1 MKPVDVEHHEITGV
15 IDFSLLWHA
24 YVVFDV
30 SISIAYMMLESSRPL
45 DVGGAILAGY
55 ESVLPL
61 SDVERSSIYPL
72 VLGRLCLSLVYGRV
86 GVQKHPEN
94 AKYLLTTAKSG
105 TRLLNLLW
113 DLGKQEVEK
122 KWFSDASKYLG
133 LSGQL

>member
-1 MKPVDVEHHEITGV
+1 M
-15 IDFSLLWHA
+15 LWHG

-30 SISIAYMMLESSRPL
+30 SISIAYMMLESSRPM

-61 SDVERSSIYPL
+61 RDVERSSIYPL

-86 GVQKHPEN
+86 SVQKYPEN

-113 DLGKQEVEK
+113 GLGKQEVEK
-122 KWFSDASKYLG
+122 KWFSDASKY
-133 LSGQL
+133 SGPSGEL